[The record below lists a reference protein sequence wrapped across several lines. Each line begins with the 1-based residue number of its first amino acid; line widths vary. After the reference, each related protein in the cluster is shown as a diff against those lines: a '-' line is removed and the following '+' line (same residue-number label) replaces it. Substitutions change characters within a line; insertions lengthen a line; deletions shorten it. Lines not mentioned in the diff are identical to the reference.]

1 MAEGEAWELVF
12 GAFDVLVPAAER
24 HGVRLAVEA
33 VFGMA
38 VRDYY
43 TTLPLMAR
51 YESAALGLNF
61 DPSHY
66 ALYGNDIPWA
76 VRQWGSRIVHVH
88 LKDCVGV
95 PGGLPG
101 ETFTFPLLGEG
112 TVPWPAFFA
121 ALDEVGYQGYLSVEF
136 EAFTYYSAILRGD
149 PAEAAR
155 ISLEQSLALLG
166 V

>member
-1 MAEGEAWELVF
+1 
-12 GAFDVLVPAAER
+12 
-24 HGVRLAVEA
+24 
-33 VFGMA
+33 
-38 VRDYY
+38 
-43 TTLPLMAR
+43 MAR